1 MRLSARSSGGLGMSS
16 DLILP
21 SGWTAVPLQDLTD
34 GTPITYGVVQPG
46 TLVPVGVPML
56 RVNNFRGFGL
66 DTGEVLNI
74 DPAIEAKYGRTRLRE
89 NDVLTTI
96 VGSVGQVAVVPKA
109 MAGWNIARAVALVRP
124 KDENIAYWIA
134 LCLRS
139 PAAQHAL
146 GIAANTT
153 VQTTINLKDLRSLQV
168 PLPPVSE
175 RQEIVETIRS
185 IDEQIELVRETNA
198 TLEAIAQAI
207 FKSWFIDFDPVKAKS
222 EGRIPDGIDADTAAL
237 FPDSFEESALGAI
250 PKGWRAGKF
259 GDLARLAKGTINPLK
274 EPDREFDHYS
284 LPAFD
289 NGARPV
295 QERGRLIKSNKTPFF
310 PGAVL
315 QSKLN
320 PHIPRV
326 WFAPGVSES
335 AVCSTEF
342 LPWVATQ
349 GSCNELIYCLLCSD
363 EFSRQVQTLVNG
375 TSNSHQRIKP
385 DLVAGM
391 SVVISDNAV
400 VRAFEEVAA
409 PLMEQVKANIEE
421 AATLAELRDTLLP
434 RLISGKL
441 KLPELHEV
449 AETL

>member
-1 MRLSARSSGGLGMSS
+1 MTSNYTEKFLSEVALISSGKRPPEVCKDRNTDAQVPVIGGGGPSGFTAHPLTLEPTLITGRVGTLGKLHVSTGPAWPSDNALVIRPRSGIVSFDYLRYALTAVIHQAIGMNRGAANPLVTQS
-16 DLILP
+16 DLGKLLIPVPSSSVQARISLILR
-21 SGWTAVPLQDLTD
+21 S
-34 GTPITYGVVQPG
+34 
-46 TLVPVGVPML
+46 
-56 RVNNFRGFGL
+56 L
-66 DTGEVLNI
+66 D
-74 DPAIEAKYGRTRLRE
+74 DQIEILRE
-89 NDVLTTI
+89 N
-96 VGSVGQVAVVPKA
+96 
-109 MAGWNIARAVALVRP
+109 
-124 KDENIAYWIA
+124 
-134 LCLRS
+134 
-139 PAAQHAL
+139 
-146 GIAANTT
+146 
-153 VQTTINLKDLRSLQV
+153 
-168 PLPPVSE
+168 
-175 RQEIVETIRS
+175 
-185 IDEQIELVRETNA
+185 NA

-222 EGRIPDGIDADTAAL
+222 EGRTPDGIDADTAAL

-295 QERGRLIKSNKTPFF
+295 QERGGLIKSNKTPFF

-441 KLPELHEV
+441 KLPELQEV
-449 AETL
+449 AEAL

>member
-250 PKGWRAGKF
+250 PKGWSTSALDRVASYLNGLALQKFPPTGDEDLPVIKIAQLRKGDSIGADRA
-259 GDLARLAKGTINPLK
+259 
-274 EPDREFDHYS
+274 S
-284 LPAFD
+284 S
-289 NGARPV
+289 
-295 QERGRLIKSNKTPFF
+295 QIKS
-310 PGAVL
+310 G
-315 QSKLN
+315 
-320 PHIPRV
+320 
-326 WFAPGVSES
+326 
-335 AVCSTEF
+335 
-342 LPWVATQ
+342 
-349 GSCNELIYCLLCSD
+349 
-363 EFSRQVQTLVNG
+363 
-375 TSNSHQRIKP
+375 
-385 DLVAGM
+385 
-391 SVVISDNAV
+391 
-400 VRAFEEVAA
+400 
-409 PLMEQVKANIEE
+409 
-421 AATLAELRDTLLP
+421 
-434 RLISGKL
+434 
-441 KLPELHEV
+441 
-449 AETL
+449 